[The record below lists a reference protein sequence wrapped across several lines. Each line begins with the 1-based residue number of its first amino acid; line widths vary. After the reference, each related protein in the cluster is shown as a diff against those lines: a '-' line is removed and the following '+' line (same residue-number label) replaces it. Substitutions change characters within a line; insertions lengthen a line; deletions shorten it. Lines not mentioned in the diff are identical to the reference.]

1 MKLDVFTV
9 FVFLSGMCFIA
20 GCVMLMAWRISN
32 TSRGLLLW
40 SVSFFVRA
48 CAIPLLMLREKI
60 PNVLSIDVANT
71 LLMIGLGISWYGS
84 RLLVGRRGRISVMAA
99 PAILWLLACQIPAF
113 YAETAYRVIYF
124 AVVSSL
130 YSALIGFEFLR
141 SGLRGKSRGMRL
153 RKSLGIVF
161 LAISAMYLGR
171 CAATIYSGVPDN
183 PMNGGNLVG
192 ITLFITIFWVAG
204 GTIVWLSIYFEDY
217 ILSLKHDAEHD
228 AVTNGPNR
236 RALMTRGEM
245 LLAQNLERETGVLVF
260 DLDYFKQVNDLY
272 GHHAG
277 DSVLREF
284 SQLMRDNMRSV
295 DLFGRLGG
303 EEFAA
308 VLPGVSPLRM
318 SQIADR
324 LRQTVQDHKFIL
336 KGQMISITTSIGMVH
351 TSTAGHDLEALLIKA
366 DDALYQAKGTG
377 RNRIVPWKA
386 DAPAPSPSC
395 ESAPLC
401 SA

>member
-9 FVFLSGMCFIA
+9 FVFLTGMCFIA
-20 GCVMLMAWRISN
+20 GCVMLMAWRISK
-32 TSRGLLLW
+32 TSRGLIFW
-40 SVSFFVRA
+40 AISFYVRA

-60 PNVLSIDVANT
+60 PNVLSIDMANA
-71 LLMIGLGISWYGS
+71 LLMLGLGISWYGS
-84 RLLVGRRGRISVMAA
+84 RLLVGRRGRISVMVA
-99 PAILWLLACQIPAF
+99 PALLWLFACQIPVF
-113 YAETAYRVIYF
+113 YTETAYRVIYF
-124 AVVSSL
+124 AVLSSF

-141 SGLRGKSRGMRL
+141 SGMRGKSRGMRL
-153 RKSLGIVF
+153 RKSLGVVF
-161 LAISAMYLGR
+161 LAVSAMYLGR
-171 CAATIYSGVPDN
+171 CGATIYSGVPDN

-236 RALMTRGEM
+236 RALMMRGEV
-245 LLAQNLERETGVLVF
+245 LLAECQEREAGVLVF
-260 DLDYFKQVNDLY
+260 DLDFFKQVNDLY

-308 VLPGVSPLRM
+308 VLPGVSPTRM
-318 SQIADR
+318 AQIADR

-336 KGQMISITTSIGMVH
+336 NGQMISITTSVGMVH

-377 RNRIVPWKA
+377 RNRIVPWKLGGTA
-386 DAPAPSPSC
+386 ASPSC
-395 ESAPLC
+395 EGAALSGA
-401 SA
+401 